1 MIKKRSVYLFLL
13 MCIMSFAGRAQ
24 HINDLR
30 INEILI
36 NNDTNYADEYGRHVP
51 WVEIFNTAYNSVNI
65 AECYLTNDTTG
76 LYNGSGMKNWYRIPK
91 GDQLTL
97 IPQRGFL
104 IFYMDNAPLYGT
116 FHVNFD
122 PSMEGASDYVA
133 LISSNGK
140 KLIDIFSF
148 PDSLRR
154 AQHSYGCK
162 EDGIKD
168 SASFLEYFTPGSTN
182 KVFMGKTKA
191 ENLTERDP
199 HGIGLALIAMAV
211 VFTVLAVIF
220 ILLKFFARINRI
232 KKPKAKNKE
241 DMQETAVNTTVEQD
255 DDEDVTGEEL
265 AAIAAALRLHF
276 GAQHDVESEII
287 TLDAPVAPYSPWAQ
301 KHLTFKR
308 VNRTKP

>member
-1 MIKKRSVYLFLL
+1 
-13 MCIMSFAGRAQ
+13 MSFTGRAQ

-36 NNDTNYADEYGRHVP
+36 NNDTNYADEYARHVP

-76 LYNGSGMKNWYRIPK
+76 LYDGSGVKNWYRIPK
-91 GDQLTL
+91 GDPLTL

-104 IFYMDNAPLYGT
+104 VFYMDNAPLYGT

-140 KLIDIFSF
+140 KLIDIFNF
-148 PDSLRR
+148 PDSLCR
-154 AQHSYGCK
+154 AQHSYGFK

-168 SASFLEYFTPGSTN
+168 SVGFLEYFTPGSTN
-182 KVFMGKTKA
+182 KVFTGKTKA

-211 VFTVLAVIF
+211 VFTVLAIIF
-220 ILLKFFARINRI
+220 ISLKVSARINRI

-241 DMQETAVNTTVEQD
+241 DMPETAVNTTVEQD

-276 GAQHDVESEII
+276 GERHDVESEII

-301 KHLTFKR
+301 KHLTFKS
-308 VNRTKP
+308 VNRRKP